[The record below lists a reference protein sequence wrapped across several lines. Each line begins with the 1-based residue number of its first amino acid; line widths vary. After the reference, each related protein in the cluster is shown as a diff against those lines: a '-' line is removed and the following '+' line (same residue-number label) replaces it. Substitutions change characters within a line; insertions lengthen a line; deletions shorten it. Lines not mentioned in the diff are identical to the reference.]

1 MKEPKGVGRKGQ
13 CEGPNGEHGGG
24 RTWWVCTQGCIARVL
39 SGPHFIYFLIFS
51 VNRLKT
57 LRTVLGS
64 NGVRWAWVWLPCC
77 IVLGLRAV
85 RWLWWA
91 RVGCWVDERVKEISY
106 IVLCGLVVVVI
117 RDSKRGPFDVRRAMP
132 EDLFR

>member
-1 MKEPKGVGRKGQ
+1 VKEPKGVGRKGQ

-91 RVGCWVDERVKEISY
+91 RVGCWVDEREKY
-106 IVLCGLVVVVI
+106 HTLFCGLVAGG
-117 RDSKRGPFDVRRAMP
+117 DAKFLEKGARALP
-132 EDLFR
+132 EDLS